1 MRLEELESGSA
12 ARDGSDDVD
21 EFDEGEDECEEPQ
34 DACADQTKPVQT
46 QATASV
52 PASRRV
58 TPPLRISNPDIMNST
73 GFSSEAQRVRS
84 TPAPVH
90 PVHIRCTAQLFDVDY
105 RASEQL
111 GYLVR
116 ASSDEIS
123 RADPATRL
131 RQVVQLGVLYHAQV
145 HGNTPGQYVDVG
157 CGGVGNMNLS

>member
-1 MRLEELESGSA
+1 MRLEELEGGAA

-21 EFDEGEDECEEPQ
+21 EVDEGEDECEEPQ
-34 DACADQTKPVQT
+34 DACADQTKAVQT

-73 GFSSEAQRVRS
+73 GFSSEAKRVRS

-131 RQVVQLGVLYHAQV
+131 RQVVQLGVLYHLQV
-145 HGNTPGQYVDVG
+145 HGQT
-157 CGGVGNMNLS
+157 